1 MARLRESSTRA
12 STEWRSLEDHISIM
26 KALEDEKFDLAKN
39 INDQESTLSM
49 LESEIDELRRESEVV
64 ENWDVEEEVGMDR
77 NA

>member
-1 MARLRESSTRA
+1 
-12 STEWRSLEDHISIM
+12 
-26 KALEDEKFDLAKN
+26 
-39 INDQESTLSM
+39 M